1 MSLCSYFQIYYSYY
15 GFNQPM
21 SYKSEEQ
28 QQLLSHNRHPIFL
41 APTVILW
48 AVPFM
53 SYDRLLVAVMLPLYI
68 GLAGS
73 VDTLDRSYVSDQYV
87 MKKYHL
93 LQNGARN

>member
-1 MSLCSYFQIYYSYY
+1 MT
-15 GFNQPM
+15 
-21 SYKSEEQ
+21 YKSEEQ

-41 APTVILW
+41 APVVILW

-53 SYDRLLVAVMLPLYI
+53 SYDRLLVAVMLPLYM
-68 GLAGS
+68 GLASS
-73 VDTLDRSYVSDQYV
+73 VDTLDRSYVSDQYI